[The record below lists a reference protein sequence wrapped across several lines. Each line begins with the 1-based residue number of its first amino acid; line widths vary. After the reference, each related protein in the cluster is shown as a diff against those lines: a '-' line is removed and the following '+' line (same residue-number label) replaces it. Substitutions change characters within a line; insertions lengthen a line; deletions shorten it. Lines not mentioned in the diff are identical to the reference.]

1 MATVEQ
7 YIGRRETLGLGIEAT
22 PGTGVASQ
30 TWMRWLE
37 QDLKPKTTVVE
48 NESAIG
54 VVDRV
59 EDSEIT
65 SRQMEG
71 KIGGKITIDTVGFI
85 LLGMWGEV
93 TSSEPAA
100 GITTHTFAVKQSS
113 IPTTLSITSVTPL
126 RTQRYSY
133 ATIESFEMEAEAGK
147 YVTFSSSVKARI
159 GAPANDTPA
168 LTTQTEFTSKHIALK
183 LAANTAGIAGA
194 TKLKARSLKVSAE
207 RKADDFVPLGSSDE
221 VEFDLGAFEPKGEFV
236 VRCTSDEYEAA
247 FLANTK
253 QAMEITMVNGTE
265 SLTFAASKVRFRELE
280 YSKDKDEVVTAT
292 ISFYCEFDT
301 TTNSSLVPV
310 LKNSV
315 EEYVAA

>member
-1 MATVEQ
+1 MATSEQ
-7 YIGRRETLGLGIEAT
+7 YIGRRETLGLGIESEA
-22 PGTGVASQ
+22 GTGVAAQS
-30 TWMRWLE
+30 WLRWLE

-59 EDSEIT
+59 EDSEVT
-65 SRQMEG
+65 GRQMEG
-71 KIGGKITIDTVGFI
+71 KIGGKITVDTIGFI
-85 LLGMWGEV
+85 LLGMWGTVASTTAVE
-93 TSSEPAA
+93 
-100 GITTHTFAVKQSS
+100 GIVTHTFSLKQSS

-126 RTQRYSY
+126 RTQRFAY
-133 ATIESFEMEAEAGK
+133 ATIESFELEAETGK

-159 GAPANDTPA
+159 GVPANDTTA
-168 LTTQTEFTSKHIALK
+168 LTTQTEFTSKHITLK

-194 TKLKARSLKVSAE
+194 TKLKAMSLKLSAE
-207 RKADDFVPLGSSDE
+207 RKANDFLPLGEEDN

-236 VRCTSDEYEAA
+236 VRCTSDEYEAT
-247 FLANTK
+247 FLANTR
-253 QAMEITMVNGTE
+253 QAIEIAMVNGDE
-265 SLTFAASKVRFRELE
+265 SLAFAASKVRFRELE

-310 LKNSV
+310 LKNTV